1 MRQQRGG
8 LRDGGDAAA
17 GGCEAVGARSVFD
30 ERFDGLASAALV
42 ASRSGSDFV
51 VRAANSSALELLG
64 IEAHE
69 LLHRRLSD
77 VFRMEEA
84 PGAVQVAASKGSELA
99 GIVYAPGTGR
109 VAVRFAA
116 VKPSGGGDEVILLLE
131 DCANDGPVPGSVS
144 DLLGGD
150 TEACA
155 YVDSEGIIQYATGWL
170 ALLAR
175 APTYIEG
182 LHVEEFFAPVGT
194 PAPGVPVRW
203 AIAGPD
209 GSELCLRAVLTETA
223 ATRLIHLRVCRPSR
237 LDA

>member
-8 LRDGGDAAA
+8 LRDGGDAAV
-17 GGCEAVGARSVFD
+17 GGCEAVGAQSVFY
-30 ERFDGLASAALV
+30 ERFEGLASAALV

-51 VRAANSSALELLG
+51 VRAANSPALELLG
-64 IEAHE
+64 VEAHE
-69 LLHRRLSD
+69 LLDRKLSD

-84 PGAVQVAASKGSELA
+84 SGATQVAASNGSELA
-99 GIVYAPGTGR
+99 GIVFTPTPGR
-109 VAVRFAA
+109 VRLAV
-116 VKPSGGGDEVILLLE
+116 VNPSGGGDEVILLLE

-155 YVDSEGIIQYATGWL
+155 YVDSGGIIQYATGWL

-182 LHVEEFFAPVGT
+182 LRVEEFFAPVGT

-203 AIAGPD
+203 AIPGPD
-209 GSELCLRAVLTETA
+209 GSELCLRAMLTETA
-223 ATRLIHLRVCRPSR
+223 ATRLIHLRVCRPNG